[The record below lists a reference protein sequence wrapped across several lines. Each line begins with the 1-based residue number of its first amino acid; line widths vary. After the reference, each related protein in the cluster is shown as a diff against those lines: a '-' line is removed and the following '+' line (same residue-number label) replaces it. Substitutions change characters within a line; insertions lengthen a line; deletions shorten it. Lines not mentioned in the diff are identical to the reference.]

1 MTPARPALRWH
12 GGKWRMAPWVISH
25 FPSHRVYVE
34 PFGGAASVML
44 RKPAIPAE
52 VYNDLDMTVVTLFR
66 VLRDPVKAL
75 ELQRRLRLT
84 PFARAEFDW
93 SYEAAVDDIDRA
105 HKTIIR
111 SFMGFGS
118 DSVTRSCRTGFRTKL
133 SDERALPSQSWSSF
147 WEAVPSFTD
156 RFSGVTIENKPALE
170 IIDRYD
176 MPQTLFYLDPPY
188 LHGTRSSLVGRSKRT
203 HGYTHEMSDDDH
215 GQLLDRINAMSGMCI
230 ISGYPSPVYD
240 ASLSEWRRV
249 ERKAMADGARA
260 RTEVLWLNPAATEQL
275 ASEQRAAERRSRT
288 YRQQS
293 LFQEAAN

>member
-1 MTPARPALRWH
+1 
-12 GGKWRMAPWVISH
+12 
-25 FPSHRVYVE
+25 
-34 PFGGAASVML
+34 
-44 RKPAIPAE
+44 
-52 VYNDLDMTVVTLFR
+52 
-66 VLRDPVKAL
+66 
-75 ELQRRLRLT
+75 
-84 PFARAEFDW
+84 
-93 SYEAAVDDIDRA
+93 
-105 HKTIIR
+105 
-111 SFMGFGS
+111 MGFGS

-215 GQLLDRINAMSGMCI
+215 EQLLDRINAMSGMCI

-240 ASLSEWRRV
+240 AALSEWRRV